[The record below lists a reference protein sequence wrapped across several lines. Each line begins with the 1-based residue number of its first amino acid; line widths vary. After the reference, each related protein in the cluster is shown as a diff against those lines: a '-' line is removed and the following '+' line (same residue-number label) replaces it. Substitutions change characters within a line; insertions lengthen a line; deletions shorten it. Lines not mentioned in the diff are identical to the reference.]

1 MNVPLT
7 IKESISLWVFKR
19 NGGGFV
25 SLAFPRS
32 KLLYNLTTFLLKNVT
47 LQKGNRTILS
57 ELNWQ
62 INADEHWAIIGGNG
76 SGKSTLLDAL
86 GGKLFPRRGK
96 IQKPHYENI
105 VLIPRDYSFH
115 RIVGSAYQYYQQRF
129 QSIGAEMAPTVW
141 EILQNQV
148 KPLGT
153 VNDKSVE
160 MPPLTYDEDFLQKQA
175 VRFRI
180 DHLLQRPVV
189 TLSNGE
195 TRRTLIAYAFLKQ
208 PKVLLLDSPFVGL
221 DVESRELLH
230 ELLNDVSKNIQ
241 LIFVGSLADIPTCT
255 THVLEL
261 TDEKTHRIHE
271 KPFPKNIGG
280 EVEQLSLNQEIVH
293 KLKTTSPFTDF
304 ETAVTFRNATVRYG
318 GVNVV
323 DNVNWQVKR
332 GERWALM
339 GANGSGKSTLLS
351 LIVGDNPQAYQND
364 FDLFDRKRGTGES
377 IWDIKKRTGY
387 VSPELHLYF
396 NRHTIVWKAVAS
408 GLFDTAGLFKTLTET
423 ERELV
428 NDYLKLLDIEHLK
441 DRLVNELSSGEQR
454 LVFLARALVKNPPLL
469 ILDEPCQ
476 GLDFNHIVQ
485 FRELVNKLVVELDKT
500 LIYVTHYEEEI
511 PACVTERLVLDNG
524 KQQNK

>member
-1 MNVPLT
+1 M
-7 IKESISLWVFKR
+7 
-19 NGGGFV
+19 
-25 SLAFPRS
+25 A
-32 KLLYNLTTFLLKNVT
+32 TFLLKNVT

-62 INADEHWAIIGGNG
+62 INAGEHWAIIGGNG

-96 IQKPHYENI
+96 IQQPHYEDL

-129 QSIGAEMAPTVW
+129 SSIGAEIAPTVW

-153 VNDKSVE
+153 FDAKSVA
-160 MPPLTYDEDFLQKQA
+160 MPLPAYDEDFLQKQA

-180 DHLLQRPVV
+180 DHLLHRPVV

-208 PKVLLLDSPFVGL
+208 PKVLLLDNPFIGL
-221 DVESRELLH
+221 DAESRTNLH
-230 ELLNDVSKNIQ
+230 ELLNEISQYIQ
-241 LIFVGSLADIPTCT
+241 LVIVSSVTDIPVCL
-255 THVLEL
+255 THVIEL
-261 TDEKTHRIHE
+261 IDKKTHHLHKQPFLE
-271 KPFPKNIGG
+271 KIT
-280 EVEQLSLNQEIVH
+280 EVSAELSLNQDLIAKERI
-293 KLKTTSPFTDF
+293 KATFSDF
-304 ETAVTFRNATVRYG
+304 KRAVTFRNATVRYS

-323 DNVNWQVKR
+323 DKVNWQVKR

-339 GANGSGKSTLLS
+339 GSNGSGKSTLLS

-377 IWDIKKRTGY
+377 IWEIKERIGY
-387 VSPELHLYF
+387 VSPEFHIYF
-396 NRHTIVWKAVAS
+396 NRHTVVWKAVAS
-408 GLFDTAGLFKTLTET
+408 GLFDTAGLFKTLTEA
-423 ERELV
+423 EHELV
-428 NDYLKLLDIEHLK
+428 NDYLKLLNIEHLK
-441 DRLVNELSSGEQR
+441 DRLVNELSSGQQR
-454 LVFLARALVKNPPLL
+454 LIFLARALVKNPPLL

-485 FRELVNKLVVELDKT
+485 FRELVNKLVLELDKT

-511 PACVTERLVLDNG
+511 PACVTKFLILNNG
-524 KQQNK
+524 KQQNE

>member
-1 MNVPLT
+1 M
-7 IKESISLWVFKR
+7 
-19 NGGGFV
+19 
-25 SLAFPRS
+25 
-32 KLLYNLTTFLLKNVT
+32 TTFHLQNIT

-62 INADEHWAIIGGNG
+62 INAGEHWAIIGGNG
-76 SGKSTLLDAL
+76 SGKSTLLDTL

-96 IQKPHYENI
+96 IQKPHYEN
-105 VLIPRDYSFH
+105 VVMIPRDYSFH

-129 QSIGAEMAPTVW
+129 QSIGAEVAPTVW

-153 VNDKSVE
+153 VDSKSVAL
-160 MPPLTYDEDFLQKQA
+160 PPLEYDEDFLRRQA

-180 DHLLQRPVV
+180 DHLLHRPVI

-208 PKVLLLDSPFVGL
+208 PKVLLLDNPFVGL
-221 DVESRELLH
+221 DVESRASLH
-230 ELLNDVSKNIQ
+230 ELLNEISQYIQ
-241 LIFVGSLADIPTCT
+241 LIIVSSATDIPTCVT
-255 THVLEL
+255 SVIEL
-261 TDEKTHRIHE
+261 IDEKTHRFHTH
-271 KPFPKNIGG
+271 PFPEKIS
-280 EVEQLSLNQEIVH
+280 EVSAELTLNQELIAKV
-293 KLKTTSPFTDF
+293 KAKAAFTDF
-304 ETAVTFRNATVRYG
+304 ETAVTFRNATVHYG

-323 DNVNWQVKR
+323 DNVNWTVKR

-339 GANGSGKSTLLS
+339 GSNGSGKSTLLS

-364 FDLFDRKRGTGES
+364 FDLFDRRRGTGES
-377 IWDIKKRTGY
+377 IWDIKKRIGY
-387 VSPELHLYF
+387 VSPEFHIYF
-396 NRHTIVWKAVAS
+396 NRYTVVWKAVAS

-423 ERELV
+423 EHELV
-428 NDYLKLLDIEHLK
+428 NDYLKLLNIEHLK

-454 LVFLARALVKNPPLL
+454 LIFLARALVKNPPLL

-511 PACVTERLVLDNG
+511 PGCVTKRLVLDKG

>member
-1 MNVPLT
+1 M
-7 IKESISLWVFKR
+7 I
-19 NGGGFV
+19 
-25 SLAFPRS
+25 
-32 KLLYNLTTFLLKNVT
+32 TFQLKNVT

-62 INADEHWAIIGGNG
+62 INAGEHWAIIGENG
-76 SGKSTLLDAL
+76 SGKSTLLDTL
-86 GGKLFPRRGK
+86 GGKFFPRQGK
-96 IQKPHYENI
+96 IQKPHYKDV

-129 QSIGAEMAPTVW
+129 QSIGAEMTPTVW

-153 VNDKSVE
+153 VDEHSVE
-160 MPPLTYDEDFLQKQA
+160 MPPLAYDETFFQKQA
-175 VRFRI
+175 IHFRI

-195 TRRTLIAYAFLKQ
+195 TRRTLITYALLQQ
-208 PKVLLLDSPFVGL
+208 PQVLLLDNPFIGL
-221 DVESRELLH
+221 DVASRANLH
-230 ELLNDVSKNIQ
+230 ELLNEISHDIQ
-241 LIFVGSLADIPTCT
+241 LIFVGSATDMPNCT

-261 TDEKTHRIHE
+261 VNEKTHRIHS
-271 KPFPKNIGG
+271 KSFPENLNTVK
-280 EVEQLSLNQEIVH
+280 EQLSLNQELVTKIKSKSH
-293 KLKTTSPFTDF
+293 FTDF
-304 ETAVTFRNATVRYG
+304 ETAVAFRNATVCYN

-323 DNVNWQVKR
+323 DNINWTVKR

-377 IWDIKKRTGY
+377 IWDIKKRIGY
-387 VSPELHLYF
+387 VSPEFHIYF
-396 NRHTIVWKAVAS
+396 NRHTVVWKAVAS
-408 GLFDTAGLFKTLTET
+408 GLFDTAGLFKTLKNE

-428 NDYLKLLDIEHLK
+428 TDYLKLLNIEHLT

-476 GLDFNHIVQ
+476 GLDFNHMVQ
-485 FRELVNKLVVELDKT
+485 FRELVNELVTSLNKT

-511 PACVTERLVLDNG
+511 PTCVTKRIILRGG
-524 KQQNK
+524 KQLN

>member
-1 MNVPLT
+1 M
-7 IKESISLWVFKR
+7 K
-19 NGGGFV
+19 
-25 SLAFPRS
+25 
-32 KLLYNLTTFLLKNVT
+32 TFHLKNVT

-62 INADEHWAIIGGNG
+62 INAGEHWAIIGGNG
-76 SGKSTLLDAL
+76 SGKSTLLDTL
-86 GGKLFPRRGK
+86 GGKLFPRQGK
-96 IQKPHYENI
+96 IQKPHYADV

-129 QSIGAEMAPTVW
+129 QSIGAEVAPTVW

-153 VNDKSVE
+153 VDEKSVE
-160 MPPLTYDEDFLQKQA
+160 IPPLTYDEVFLQEQA
-175 VRFRI
+175 LRFRI

-195 TRRTLIAYAFLKQ
+195 TRRTLIAYAFLQQ

-221 DVESRELLH
+221 DVESRKILH
-230 ELLNDVSKNIQ
+230 ELLNDVSKHIQ

-255 THVLEL
+255 THILEL
-261 TDEKTHRIHE
+261 IDEKTHHIHK
-271 KPFPKNIGG
+271 KPFPEKIGG
-280 EVEQLSLNQEIVH
+280 DVEKLSLNQKIVQ
-293 KLKTTSPFTDF
+293 KLKNTSPFSGF
-304 ETAVTFRNATVRYG
+304 ETAVAFRNATVCYN

-323 DNVNWQVKR
+323 DNINWAVKR
-332 GERWALM
+332 GERWAVM

-396 NRHTIVWKAVAS
+396 NRHTVVWKAVAS
-408 GLFDTAGLFKTLTET
+408 GLFDTAGLFKTLTEA

-428 NDYLKLLDIEHLK
+428 DDYLELLNIQHLT
-441 DRLVNELSSGEQR
+441 DRLVNELSAGEQR

-476 GLDFNHIVQ
+476 GLDFNHMVQ
-485 FRELVNKLVVELDKT
+485 FRELVNELVVSLNKT

-511 PACVTERLVLDNG
+511 PACVSQRLVLQNG
-524 KQQNK
+524 KQLN

>member
-1 MNVPLT
+1 
-7 IKESISLWVFKR
+7 
-19 NGGGFV
+19 
-25 SLAFPRS
+25 
-32 KLLYNLTTFLLKNVT
+32 LTTFHLQNVT

-57 ELNWQ
+57 ELDWQ
-62 INADEHWAIIGGNG
+62 INKGEHWAIIGGNG

-96 IQKPHYENI
+96 IQKPHYEDI
-105 VLIPRDYSFH
+105 VMIPRDYSFH

-129 QSIGAEMAPTVW
+129 SSIGVEVSPTVW

-153 VNDKSVE
+153 IDDKSIAL
-160 MPPLTYDEDFLQKQA
+160 PPSTYDEDFLQNQA

-230 ELLNDVSKNIQ
+230 ELLNEVSQHIQ
-241 LIFVGSLADIPTCT
+241 LIFVGSLADIPACT

-261 TDEKTHRIHE
+261 VGEKTHRIHE
-271 KPFPKNIGG
+271 KPFPENIDGDSK
-280 EVEQLSLNQEIVH
+280 QLSLNQEIVH
-293 KLKTTSPFTDF
+293 KLKSIASPFNNF
-304 ETAVTFRNATVRYG
+304 ETAVAFRSTTVCYN

-323 DNVNWQVKR
+323 DNVSWTVKR

-339 GANGSGKSTLLS
+339 GSNGSGKSTLLS
-351 LIVGDNPQAYQND
+351 LVVGDNPQAYQND

-396 NRHTIVWKAVAS
+396 NRHTVVWKAVAS
-408 GLFDTAGLFKTLTET
+408 GLFDTAGLFKTLTVAEH
-423 ERELV
+423 ELV
-428 NDYLKLLDIEHLK
+428 NDYLRLLNVQHLNN
-441 DRLVNELSSGEQR
+441 RLVNELSAGEQR
-454 LVFLARALVKNPPLL
+454 LIFLARALIKNPPLL

-476 GLDFNHIVQ
+476 GLDFNHMVQ
-485 FRELVNKLVVELDKT
+485 FRELVNELVTSLDKT

-511 PACVTERLVLDNG
+511 PSCVSKRLVLRDG
-524 KQQNK
+524 KQLDQ

>member
-1 MNVPLT
+1 M
-7 IKESISLWVFKR
+7 I
-19 NGGGFV
+19 
-25 SLAFPRS
+25 
-32 KLLYNLTTFLLKNVT
+32 TFHLENVT
-47 LQKGNRTILS
+47 LQKGNHTILS

-62 INADEHWAIIGGNG
+62 IKSGEHWAIIGRNG
-76 SGKSTLLDAL
+76 SGKSTLLDTL
-86 GGKLFPRRGK
+86 GGKFFPRRGK
-96 IQKPHYENI
+96 IQKLHYADV

-129 QSIGAEMAPTVW
+129 SSIGAETAPTVW

-148 KPLGT
+148 KPVGT
-153 VNDKSVE
+153 VNDKSVALS
-160 MPPLTYDEDFLQKQA
+160 PLAYDEEFLQNQA

-180 DHLLQRPVV
+180 NHLLQRPVV

-208 PKVLLLDSPFVGL
+208 PKVLLLDSPFIGL
-221 DVESRELLH
+221 DIESRKLLH
-230 ELLNDVSKNIQ
+230 ELLSDVSKNIQ
-241 LIFVGSLADIPTCT
+241 LIFVGSPTDIPACT

-261 TDEKTHRIHE
+261 IDEKIHRVHK
-271 KPFPKNIGG
+271 KPFPPTVGSNTT
-280 EVEQLSLNQEIVH
+280 QLSLNQKIVH
-293 KLKTTSPFTDF
+293 KLKSTSSPFSNF
-304 ETAVTFRNATVRYG
+304 KIAVAFRSTTVCYK

-323 DNVNWQVKR
+323 DNVNWTVKR

-351 LIVGDNPQAYQND
+351 LVVGDNPQAYQND

-396 NRHTIVWKAVAS
+396 NRHTVVWKAVAS
-408 GLFDTAGLFKTLTET
+408 GLFDTAGLFKTLTAAEH
-423 ERELV
+423 ELV
-428 NDYLKLLDIEHLK
+428 NDYLKLLNIEHLT
-441 DRLVNELSSGEQR
+441 DRLMNELSAGEQR
-454 LVFLARALVKNPPLL
+454 LVFLARALIKNPPLL

-476 GLDFNHIVQ
+476 GLDFNHMVQ
-485 FRELVNKLVVELDKT
+485 FRELVNELVISLDKT

-511 PACVTERLVLDNG
+511 PACVSRRLILRDG
-524 KQQNK
+524 KQLN